1 MRASLERTGG
11 FAGMRLTS
19 TADTDK
25 LAPEEAKEL
34 RQLVEAADFFRLPPT
49 IASQANQPDRFQY
62 KLTVEDDQRTHTV
75 MVGEAAIP
83 PRVRPLA
90 EWLTQYARRR

>member
-34 RQLVEAADFFRLPPT
+34 RQLVEAADFFRLPPK
-49 IASQANQPDRFQY
+49 IATQANQPDRFQY

-75 MVGEAAIP
+75 MVSEAAIP

-90 EWLTQYARRR
+90 EWLTQHARRR